1 MKRAFKKE
9 TFCESSLS
17 SKINEKIDE
26 DLLIGGFKSVND
38 LKKTA
43 QKLFFKVNGRD
54 FLRITVAGEVN
65 DIRFCVAVRMD
76 QKMSQHPYNPQDYW
90 LDLSFVWFDK
100 RTRQMGEFPLEGNI
114 SLIPADEF
122 SYENFVS
129 EESLRKVLSMQQ
141 KWRGEKIMKEG
152 FGVNNIKDLL
162 K

>member
-54 FLRITVAGEVN
+54 FLRITAAGEVN

-114 SLIPADEF
+114 SLILADEF

-141 KWRGEKIMKEG
+141 KWRGEKIMKKV

>member
-1 MKRAFKKE
+1 MKRTFKKDV
-9 TFCESSLS
+9 FCESRLT
-17 SKINEKIDE
+17 SKVNEKIDE
-26 DLLIGGFKSVND
+26 DLLVGGFKSLKD
-38 LKKTA
+38 LKKTE
-43 QKLFFKVNGRD
+43 QNLFFKSNGRT
-54 FLRITVAGEVN
+54 FLRVSASGEANSV
-65 DIRFCVAVRMD
+65 RFCIAVCLA

-129 EESLRKVLSMQQ
+129 EESLKKVLSIQQ
-141 KWRGEKIMKEG
+141 KWRGERIMKEI
-152 FGVNNIKDLL
+152 FGVNSIKDLL